1 MSTAE
6 RQKPIRFKPVRL
18 PAAFKGVSFGDRVAS
33 IGVNVNLEDVEDD
46 SDESV
51 KSLFRWLC
59 TRHIKAQLIL
69 GRRNEGETQGKLV
82 ATDFEVHSEFDT
94 GRLSVSTQNVSFKL
108 SAAIDQVN
116 CEEFRKFANRQG
128 WLKIL
133 SVAEAIDTGDEEDKD
148 KEADDE

>member
-6 RQKPIRFKPVRL
+6 KQKPIRFKPVKL
-18 PAAFKGVSFGDRVAS
+18 PAAFKGVNFGDRVAS
-33 IGVNVNLEDVEDD
+33 IGVNVNLEDVEDKA
-46 SDESV
+46 DESV
-51 KSLFRWLC
+51 ASLFRWLC

-69 GRRNEGETQGKLV
+69 GRRDEGETQGKLMP
-82 ATDFEVHSEFDT
+82 TDFEVHAEFDT
-94 GRLSVSTQNVSFKL
+94 GRLSASTKNASFKL

-133 SVAEAIDTGDEEDKD
+133 SVAESIDMGDDDEEEDDK
-148 KEADDE
+148 